1 MKHHPL
7 TPYMFL
13 LPAMIL
19 LSAFVFYPALEAFRL
34 SFTDYNIINPPQYV
48 GTENYEKLWKDGT
61 FWLTLRNTFLY
72 LFVVVP
78 ALVVLP
84 LILAI
89 VVNRKL
95 KGIGWFRT
103 AYYVPVVTSMVVA
116 GLAWKWVFAEK
127 GVLNFW
133 LQALG
138 VIDSPVEWLTSENLA
153 IFSVMAV
160 TVWKGLGYYMVIYLA
175 GLQSI
180 SKELY
185 EAAKMDGADG
195 WRKHWYVTIPM
206 MKPSI
211 LLVAVMSSI
220 AAMKVFEEIYIMTGG
235 GPLNASKTLVF
246 YIYERAF
253 DSLDMGYA
261 SAIGC
266 VLFVIVLVLSILQ
279 IKIAERREM
288 HV

>member
-1 MKHHPL
+1 
-7 TPYMFL
+7 MFL

>member
-1 MKHHPL
+1 
-7 TPYMFL
+7 
-13 LPAMIL
+13 
-19 LSAFVFYPALEAFRL
+19 
-34 SFTDYNIINPPQYV
+34 
-48 GTENYEKLWKDGT
+48 
-61 FWLTLRNTFLY
+61 
-72 LFVVVP
+72 
-78 ALVVLP
+78 
-84 LILAI
+84 
-89 VVNRKL
+89 
-95 KGIGWFRT
+95 
-103 AYYVPVVTSMVVA
+103 MVVA

-266 VLFVIVLVLSILQ
+266 VLFVIAWCFPFFKSRSLNEGKCMSKGGKQCRHPV
-279 IKIAERREM
+279 
-288 HV
+288 